1 MNDNDKVVELEDG
14 GFLYGEATVTDE
26 NDPTFEPVEYNSFD
40 DPNSITVK
48 DAKKI
53 IQEGSAS
60 NFARGSN
67 VPDSST
73 KTLTLKPNSHYQSS
87 EFSGTGWR
95 FGEVDDVVFNK
106 KSLTRTYKP
115 LVSQTQYISAFISDS
130 NRFKL
135 LCGLVDEEDDLD
147 SLNELQKLI
156 DKRKKEIR

>member
-1 MNDNDKVVELEDG
+1 MEQL
-14 GFLYGEATVTDE
+14 T
-26 NDPTFEPVEYNSFD
+26 
-40 DPNSITVK
+40 
-48 DAKKI
+48 KKERSVMDI
-53 IQEGSAS
+53 LWDSHIEMSAS
-60 NFARGSN
+60 EIRETSN
-67 VPDSST
+67 EELSIYT
-73 KTLTLKPNSHYQSS
+73 IQQALRHLL
-87 EFSGTGWR
+87 
-95 FGEVDDVVFNK
+95 EVDDVVFNK

>member
-1 MNDNDKVVELEDG
+1 MEQL
-14 GFLYGEATVTDE
+14 T
-26 NDPTFEPVEYNSFD
+26 
-40 DPNSITVK
+40 
-48 DAKKI
+48 KKERTI
-53 IQEGSAS
+53 MDILWNADSALSAS
-60 NFARGSN
+60 EIKDTS
-67 VPDSST
+67 PD
-73 KTLTLKPNSHYQSS
+73 
-87 EFSGTGWR
+87 FI
-95 FGEVDDVVFNK
+95 EVDDVVFNK